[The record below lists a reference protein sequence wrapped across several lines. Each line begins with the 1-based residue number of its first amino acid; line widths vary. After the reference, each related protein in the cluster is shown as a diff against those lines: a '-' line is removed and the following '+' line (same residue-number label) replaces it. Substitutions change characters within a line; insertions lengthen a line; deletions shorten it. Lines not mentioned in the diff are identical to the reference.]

1 MYTFRSRVRYSET
14 DSRELLTLAAITD
27 YFQDCGTFQSEQLG
41 LGVHYLQ
48 KSHLAWVLSAWQ
60 IVVEEYPRLGD
71 DIIISTFP
79 YGFKGFLGYRNY
91 TMDRPD
97 GERMAYANAIWTL
110 LDTRTTKPVRAT
122 REMMEKYV
130 LSPKLAMEYAP
141 RKIVGVPGT
150 AGMEGEWQEGFSV
163 KPYHLDS
170 NHHVNNAWYI
180 KMASCYLP
188 PETDIAQMRAEYR
201 KQALAGDRILPC
213 VAVADG
219 RHIVSLCNEEREPFA
234 VMEFTHRVQD
244 KERI

>member
-141 RKIVGVPGT
+141 RKIAGVPGT

-170 NHHVNNAWYI
+170 NHHVNNAWYV
-180 KMASCYLP
+180 AAAWEALP
-188 PETDIAQMRAEYR
+188 EGLKVCEIRAEY
-201 KQALAGDRILPC
+201 KKAAVLGDVMIPKVSCRGKDYTVILSSREDLIY
-213 VAVADG
+213 AVVWL
-219 RHIVSLCNEEREPFA
+219 RTE
-234 VMEFTHRVQD
+234 
-244 KERI
+244 